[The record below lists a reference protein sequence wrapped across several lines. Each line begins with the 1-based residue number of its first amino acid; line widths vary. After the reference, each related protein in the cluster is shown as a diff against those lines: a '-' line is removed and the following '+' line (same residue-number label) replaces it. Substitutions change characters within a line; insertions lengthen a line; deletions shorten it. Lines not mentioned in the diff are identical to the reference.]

1 MTGRPICGKKLRDS
15 IEIAKDFLSVKVP
28 LRSFGT
34 LDDALNWVRE
44 KLRDV
49 GA

>member
-1 MTGRPICGKKLRDS
+1 MREDYKSGIGNP
-15 IEIAKDFLSVKVP
+15 F
-28 LRSFGT
+28 RSFGT